1 MEDTVD
7 DLLYNFT
14 YDGGSNVDM
23 PVWPV
28 IPEVYIDCG
37 PFNDDEGNHIEN
49 ASIAIVADGYI
60 IQNITTDSNGTA
72 TFVLSKPEFDGV
84 VGAEIAD
91 KLREIKTIMR
101 DFYLE
106 SATGNESEDKR

>member
-1 MEDTVD
+1 MSVEKILKSYLEYKTGEKIEVPKTVIEEA
-7 DLLYNFT
+7 
-14 YDGGSNVDM
+14 VDK
-23 PVWPV
+23 
-28 IPEVYIDCG
+28 
-37 PFNDDEGNHIEN
+37 IE
-49 ASIAIVADGYI
+49 SLK
-60 IQNITTDSNGTA
+60 QQ
-72 TFVLSKPEFDGV
+72 LSKPEFDGV